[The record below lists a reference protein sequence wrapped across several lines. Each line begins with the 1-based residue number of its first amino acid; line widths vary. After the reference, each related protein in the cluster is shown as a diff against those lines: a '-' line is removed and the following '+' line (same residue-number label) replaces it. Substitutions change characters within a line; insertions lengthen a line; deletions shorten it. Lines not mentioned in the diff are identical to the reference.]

1 MKRQKM
7 QMLLLGIV
15 LIICAAGYAAADRI
29 TSSKEAAEQKK
40 EEGEYAALSFDQS
53 MLTQLQIAS
62 ENGTLALSYDGE
74 SWEFIDD
81 IDAEMAAEGSNSE
94 TDAEDST
101 AVEDSAA
108 EDSAEDSAEEDGAKE
123 ASAKTYEVNS
133 SKADEILEA
142 LANLTCTNEM
152 TDVTDM
158 EQYGLD
164 APKATVSVTL
174 SDGTPHTVEI
184 GVENTMI
191 SCHYLR
197 VDGGDTVYTVSNDT
211 YELLCQTDTEVAQE
225 AAE

>member
-101 AVEDSAA
+101 AAEDAAEEDDTA
-108 EDSAEDSAEEDGAKE
+108 EDSTAEET
-123 ASAKTYEVNS
+123 SAKTYEVNS

-174 SDGTPHTVEI
+174 SDGTTHTVEI
-184 GVENTMI
+184 GAENTMI

-197 VDGGDTVYTVSNDT
+197 VDGGDTVYTVSDDT
-211 YELLCQTDTEVAQE
+211 YELFCQTDTEVAQE